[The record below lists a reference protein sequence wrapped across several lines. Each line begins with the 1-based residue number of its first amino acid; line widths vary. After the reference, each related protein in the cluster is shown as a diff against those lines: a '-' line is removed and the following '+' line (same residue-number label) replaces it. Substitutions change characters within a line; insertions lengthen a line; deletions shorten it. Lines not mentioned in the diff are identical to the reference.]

1 MQARC
6 IVHIPVNKV
15 EVRTFELPEPG
26 PGEIISQAIYT
37 AISPGTE
44 LRVMRIH
51 PEGKPL
57 LPGYNHIGRV
67 LKRGAG
73 VTLAEGTLIYSS
85 GTKAAAGLAINW
97 GGHCSHALLPAT
109 TAIPLPAV
117 FESEQGL
124 RDACLIKF
132 AAIPYRGLNH
142 SKPMVGERVAVIGL
156 GVIGQLSARLHA
168 LAGCQVVATDLVAGR
183 VALANAAK
191 VPGLTA
197 VVTGAGGGSLKET
210 FAAALPGGAD
220 VVVDCTGDPE
230 VLKRAVGIIR
240 DQPWDDTAVR
250 EPRYIVQCSY
260 PGDFVVPYGLA
271 FQRNVSF
278 GLPRDCTTMDRRMCV
293 ELIGSGRLNVAG
305 LLTVRGTEEA
315 AATYAELR
323 EPGKTSLITV
333 GFKWS

>member
-15 EVRTFELPEPG
+15 ELRTVELPEPG

-37 AISPGTE
+37 SISPGTE

-67 LKRGAG
+67 LKCGPG
-73 VTLAEGTLIYSS
+73 VSLAEGTLIYAS
-85 GTKAAAGLAINW
+85 GTKVAPGLAINW
-97 GGHCSHALLPAT
+97 GGHISHALLPAA
-109 TAIPLPAV
+109 TAIPLPEV
-117 FESEQGL
+117 FASEQGL
-124 RDACLIKF
+124 RDACMIKF

-142 SKPMVGERVAVIGL
+142 SKPMAGERVAVVGL

-168 LAGCQVVATDLVAGR
+168 LMGCQVVATDLVASR
-183 VALANAAK
+183 VAVANAAK
-191 VPGLTA
+191 VPGLSA
-197 VVTGAGGGSLKET
+197 VVAGATLKET
-210 FAAALPGGAD
+210 FATQFGGTGAD

-230 VLKRAVGIIR
+230 VLRRAIGIIR
-240 DQPWDDTAVR
+240 DQPWDDTPVR

-260 PGDFVVPYGLA
+260 PGDFTIPYGPA

-278 GLPRDCTTMDRRMCV
+278 YLPRDCTTMDRRACV

-305 LLTVRGTEEA
+305 LLTVRPPEEA

-323 EPGKTSLITV
+323 EPTKTSLVTV
-333 GFKWS
+333 AFKWS